1 MGVQFYGLTRKE
13 KAAKKAEIRDKLIY
27 EKAVAAAVKRGS
39 YCNYMNCLAAR
50 DKGGKHLIGDPSA
63 KECNICNNQYIV
75 HHICA
80 NELGGSEDQ
89 RLCAV
94 CAKKPVFTPKKE

>member
-1 MGVQFYGLTRKE
+1 MGAQFYGLTRRE
-13 KAAKKAEIRDKLIY
+13 KTEKKNEIRDKLKY

-39 YCNYMNCLAAR
+39 YCNYMNCVAAR
-50 DKGGKHLIGDPSA
+50 DNSGKHLIGDPSA
-63 KECNICNNQYIV
+63 KECNMCNNPYIV

-80 NELGGSEDQ
+80 IELGGSEEQ

-94 CAKKPVFTPKKE
+94 CAQKPVFTPKKE